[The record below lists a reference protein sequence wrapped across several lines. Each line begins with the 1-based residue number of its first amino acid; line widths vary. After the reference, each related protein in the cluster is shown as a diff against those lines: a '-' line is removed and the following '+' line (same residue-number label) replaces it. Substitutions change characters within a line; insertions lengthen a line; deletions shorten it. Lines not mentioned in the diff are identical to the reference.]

1 MLNCQTI
8 SLRSFSISS
17 ARMKSPVD
25 TVPEP
30 PLPTDNIHNDEG
42 NKKIVQKTTKVLT
55 TPTPNI
61 KPSQKK
67 STTQQQSI
75 ESDTHTTT
83 PTTLKT

>member
-1 MLNCQTI
+1 
-8 SLRSFSISS
+8 
-17 ARMKSPVD
+17 MKSPVD